1 MPETFLAR
9 LTAAAYAGTGVNH
22 EAQKFTGHL
31 VIRPAHGGALLW
43 FRATGDTSE
52 IFHEETTL
60 IGKTFSGGLTMT
72 SLNSNIPAAQHF
84 ASETITPNSCSFI
97 TGDFANPQ
105 SFRERITLTFGPDGV
120 TYAFEWGM
128 PGQAVEPRSSAMMTA
143 TSQIPPGC
151 PILL

>member
-1 MPETFLAR
+1 MPETFLAH
-9 LTAAAYAGTGVNH
+9 LAAARYAGSGINH

-43 FRATGDTSE
+43 FRATGETGE
-52 IFHEETTL
+52 IYHEEITL
-60 IGKTFSGGLTMT
+60 IAKTFAGTLSMT

-105 SFRERITLTFGPDGV
+105 TFRERVTLTFGPDSV
-120 TYAFEWGM
+120 TYAFAWGL
-128 PGQAVEPRSSAMMTA
+128 PGQAVEPRSSATMTA
-143 TSQIPPGC
+143 TNETPPGC
-151 PILL
+151 PIQL